1 MKLKGGKLFTA
12 FIDFKGAFD
21 ETDRNILFKKMDMGI
36 RGTFLRMIISMYRE
50 TKYKIKTN
58 QGLSTKFRYKKGVR
72 QGCPLS
78 PILFNIFINDLEDSM
93 IRRNE
98 GGTVIGNIKIYCLK
112 YADDIVL
119 LADDQE
125 SLKDSIKNLENFTTK
140 NKMTLSLTKNKI
152 VIFKNEDGK

>member
-1 MKLKGGKLFTA
+1 MH
-12 FIDFKGAFD
+12 
-21 ETDRNILFKKMDMGI
+21 
-36 RGTFLRMIISMYRE
+36 RE
-50 TKYKIKTN
+50 TTYKIKTN

-112 YADDIVL
+112 YPDDIVL
-119 LADDQE
+119 LADDQILLADDQQ

-140 NKMTLSLTKNKI
+140 NKMTLSLTKSKI
-152 VIFKNEDGK
+152 VIFKKGRRELDRRWKWKEEEMEVVDGYKYLGVYF